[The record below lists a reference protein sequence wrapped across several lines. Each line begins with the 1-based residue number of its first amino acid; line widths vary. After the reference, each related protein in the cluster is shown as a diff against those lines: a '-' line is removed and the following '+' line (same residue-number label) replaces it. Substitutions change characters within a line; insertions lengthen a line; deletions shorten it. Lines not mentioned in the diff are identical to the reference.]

1 MGFVVVGLSHK
12 TAPIEVREQ
21 VFIPQTGV
29 GACVRRLIDHD
40 LIESGVLLSTCNR
53 TELYAVA
60 ADEQHPD
67 RVFESFGLW
76 PHELPYE
83 DWRRYAYQLTG
94 DEAIAHLFRVAS
106 GLESMVLGEGQVLGQ
121 MKTALALARSAGVLD
136 ARLEIILRGAIRA
149 GKRIRHETEL
159 GRRPVSV
166 SHAAVAKAAEVF
178 LDLRNRGVLLIG
190 AGPMSEIALRLLR
203 NRHVGPIY
211 LASRTIERADRLA
224 RPLQGEAVA
233 FDAIG
238 EIITGVDIIM
248 SSTGSAHLL
257 DRRVVE
263 AFQQQRHQRPMLI
276 IDMAVPRDVDP
287 QAGSVAGVHLVNID
301 DLETIAETNR
311 EERNTAVPAAERI
324 IDEELRGTVRALQSR
339 DSATTISALV
349 NRVQRLKASVLEQ
362 QLARLPAE
370 DLRTREAMRELADDL
385 TAKFL
390 HGPIRALQE
399 SPSPPLE
406 ATVMT
411 EAFRLDEDPA

>member
-1 MGFVVVGLSHK
+1 MGFVLVGLSHK
-12 TAPIEVREQ
+12 TAPIEIREQ
-21 VFIPQTGV
+21 VFIPEAGV
-29 GACVRRLIDHD
+29 GECVRRLIDHD

-60 ADEQHPD
+60 SGEQHPD

-83 DWRRYAYQLTG
+83 AWRRYAYQLTG

-106 GLESMVLGEGQVLGQ
+106 GLDSMILGEGQVLGQ
-121 MKTALALARSAGVLD
+121 IKDALALARSAGVVD
-136 ARLEIILRGAIRA
+136 ASLEIMLRGAIRA

-166 SHAAVAKAAEVF
+166 SHAAVAKAADVVG
-178 LDLRNRGVLLIG
+178 DLRNRGVLLLG

-203 NRHVGPIY
+203 NRRVGPIY

-224 RPLQGEAVA
+224 RPLQGRAVA
-233 FDAIG
+233 FDAIE
-238 EIITGVDIIM
+238 EIISEVDIIM
-248 SSTGSAHLL
+248 SSTGSAHVL
-257 DRRVVE
+257 DRGVVQ
-263 AFQQQRHQRPMLI
+263 AFQERRDRRPLLI
-276 IDMAVPRDVDP
+276 IDMAVPRDIDP
-287 QAGSVAGVHLVNID
+287 QAASIEGVHLLNID
-301 DLETIAETNR
+301 DLQAIAETNR
-311 EERNTAVPAAERI
+311 EERNASVPAAERI
-324 IDEELRGTVRALQSR
+324 IDEELRATRRALESR
-339 DSATTISALV
+339 NSAVTIAALV

-362 QLARLPAE
+362 QLARVPTD
-370 DLRTREAMRELADDL
+370 DLRTRQAMRELADDL

-411 EAFRLDEDPA
+411 DAFGLDEDPT